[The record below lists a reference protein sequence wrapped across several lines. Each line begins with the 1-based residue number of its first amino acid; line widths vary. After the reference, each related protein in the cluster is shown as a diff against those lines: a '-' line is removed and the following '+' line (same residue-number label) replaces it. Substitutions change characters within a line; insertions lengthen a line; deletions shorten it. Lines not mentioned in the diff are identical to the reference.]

1 MLNNPPPGNPA
12 VYEIL
17 WKNVIKPGRPQMTI
31 WRMHIAYWIPKTT
44 NTHSEYWILTA
55 LPLQQWFHERTSLL
69 RYIYIAC
76 LVNNFIILFMELL
89 VAGHCW
95 SDLETAVVR
104 YRQTAAQ
111 YLNLHSLLRQI
122 YLSAELSTKPWSN
135 VTVPGS
141 HREEGGWPADAMWT
155 FRSREYLVPYPESN
169 LCSSFCQLVVQSVP
183 KLRCRHSCL
192 HS

>member
-1 MLNNPPPGNPA
+1 
-12 VYEIL
+12 
-17 WKNVIKPGRPQMTI
+17 
-31 WRMHIAYWIPKTT
+31 
-44 NTHSEYWILTA
+44 
-55 LPLQQWFHERTSLL
+55 LQQWFHERTSLL

-122 YLSAELSTKPWSN
+122 YLSAELSTKP
-135 VTVPGS
+135 
-141 HREEGGWPADAMWT
+141 
-155 FRSREYLVPYPESN
+155 
-169 LCSSFCQLVVQSVP
+169 
-183 KLRCRHSCL
+183 
-192 HS
+192 